1 MNRKIR
7 AALSAFIV
15 LSVVGLIVLVFIHY
29 NTRELPQED
38 FVEDEKVQVR
48 IDTIHYSGTK
58 DGRVEWEL
66 DARSASRSRE
76 EDLTLFEDVRV
87 TFYAGDG
94 SSYTLTAREGSLRE
108 LAGEIGVSGDV
119 VIKSGEGGYVLRTDT
134 LKYLINEKKV
144 STPDRV
150 VVTSDRLDL
159 EGTGFTGLVE
169 SGEFRLLDDVKAVFR
184 DSRI

>member
-15 LSVVGLIVLVFIHY
+15 LSVVGLIALVSIHY
-29 NTRELPQED
+29 KTRELPRED
-38 FVEDEKVQVR
+38 FVEDERVQVS
-48 IDTIHYSGTK
+48 IDRIHYSGTK

-66 DARSASRSRE
+66 DARSASRSRD
-76 EDLTLFEDVRV
+76 EDLTLFEDVRA

-108 LAGEIGVSGDV
+108 LSGEIGVSGDV
-119 VIKSGEGGYVLRTDT
+119 VIESGEGYVLRTDS
-134 LKYLINEKKV
+134 LKYLINEKEV

-150 VVTSDRLDL
+150 TVASERLDL
-159 EGTGFTGLVE
+159 EGTGFTGLIE
-169 SGEFRLLDDVKAVFR
+169 SGEFRLLRDVKAVFR